1 MVPRLQHDQSRDAPG
16 TRLIGAFRAI
26 LTGLLVIAGCE
37 DLALLSP
44 KPAATPPAPARKLT
58 KTTREVL
65 DLQAA
70 LDAGAVPAA
79 AAGATGD
86 AGLGLETIV
95 NAGQS
100 ATSRVGILQVEHK
113 MKLYQAEH
121 GKLPAT
127 HAEFM
132 TNIMAPG
139 TGDEL
144 TLPALASYQAYAFD
158 PAVKGLVIVEFPDR
172 KPPAP

>member
-1 MVPRLQHDQSRDAPG
+1 MIPSTSRACHGRMARALLPVARLVV
-16 TRLIGAFRAI
+16 
-26 LTGLLVIAGCE
+26 LVTLCMTAGCE

-44 KPAATPPAPARKLT
+44 KPAAAPPAPARKLT
-58 KTTREVL
+58 KTTKEVL
-65 DLQAA
+65 DLKAA

-79 AAGATGD
+79 ASAAAGD
-86 AGLGLETIV
+86 AGLGLDTIV
-95 NAGQS
+95 GAGQS

-132 TNIMAPG
+132 TAIMAPG

-144 TLPALASYQAYAFD
+144 TLPALPSHQAYAFD

-172 KPPAP
+172 RQ

>member
-1 MVPRLQHDQSRDAPG
+1 MIPSTSRACHSRMARALLPVARLVV
-16 TRLIGAFRAI
+16 
-26 LTGLLVIAGCE
+26 LVTLCMTAGCE

-44 KPAATPPAPARKLT
+44 KPAAAPPAPARKLT
-58 KTTREVL
+58 KTTKEVL
-65 DLQAA
+65 DLKAA

-79 AAGATGD
+79 AAAGE
-86 AGLGLETIV
+86 AGLGLDTIV
-95 NAGQS
+95 GAGQS

-144 TLPALASYQAYAFD
+144 TLPALPSHQAYAFD

-172 KPPAP
+172 RQ